1 MRSFPFDAVKV
12 VNLTDLYLTR
22 EEHNR
27 AMRCAHKKIN
37 KCQVG
42 IFATC
47 IMISVL
53 FGAAIEQKRRI
64 DELKEQLNKR
74 MKWRDK

>member
-1 MRSFPFDAVKV
+1 MRPFPFDGVKV

-27 AMRCAHKKIN
+27 VMRRAHKKISS
-37 KCQVG
+37 CQGG

-47 IMISVL
+47 IMIGVL
-53 FGAAIEQKRRI
+53 FGAVIDQKRRI
-64 DELKEQLNKR
+64 DELEERLNK
-74 MKWRDK
+74 KDETAG